1 MSTAANISQLQNLP
15 LPAPVSY
22 FPQTWGWLA
31 LLLILLGATL
41 FLGDRAYWRWQRNRY
56 RRTAL
61 AQLMQLQAALA
72 TSSDRS
78 PLRQLP
84 DLLKRTVLS
93 IPGQV
98 GVASLGGRE
107 WQRFLE
113 QCCPAPLP
121 GDFSNQLATLS
132 YAPDALLQALS
143 EQQIED
149 LLGVSRQWLEQHH
162 VAV

>member
-1 MSTAANISQLQNLP
+1 MSAAANISQLQVLP
-15 LPAPVSY
+15 LPEPVSY

-31 LLLILLGATL
+31 LLLLLLGTAVL
-41 FLGDRAYWRWQRNRY
+41 FGGRALWRWRCNRY
-56 RRTAL
+56 RRAAL
-61 AQLMQLQAALA
+61 TQLVQLQAAL
-72 TSSDRS
+72 TSNTDRS

-84 DLLKRTVLS
+84 DLLKRTALS

-98 GVASLGGRE
+98 GVSSLGGCD

-121 GDFSNQLATLS
+121 ADFSAQLAMLS
-132 YAPDALLQALS
+132 YAPDAQLQALS
-143 EQQIED
+143 EQQIAD